1 MSNTTTTTTTPAAT
15 TPKAA
20 TAKQLHSGKVTAASR
35 AHAKGL
41 QAPAVRDGYFKDGK
55 GFAVDVQ
62 RDNGSS
68 AYAAGV
74 ITRFFNDRAEAVAFA
89 AAVNAGNGK
98 GPWYAA
104 ANRPR
109 NAKVVPAYNVP
120 VGKTAVDVLKA
131 AAAASNRAANK
142 AAKAAATTAL
152 PAATPAT
159 TTPVATG

>member
-1 MSNTTTTTTTPAAT
+1 MSNTTTTTAAAT
-15 TPKAA
+15 TPKA

-74 ITRFFNDRAEAVAFA
+74 ITRFFNDRTEAVAFA

-131 AAAASNRAANK
+131 AAASAKRQAGKATTTAAV
-142 AAKAAATTAL
+142 AAMPATTTAL
-152 PAATPAT
+152 P
-159 TTPVATG
+159 VATG